1 MNIVPMK
8 TAMSNKPMTFKR
20 HSFNFFAIFILC
32 LLWGC
37 GWVMAQE
44 AQLIRVGIRPYA
56 PPIIY
61 FVKSNGDIQYKGSQA
76 EVLSLLERNINA
88 KFEYISSDDI
98 TQRRTWLKEGRIDI
112 IAGSG
117 KPIGEDPEILFI
129 PTGTKLEYRIYT
141 KKDCDTEDCYYDF
154 SNKRF
159 VLISGVSYPK
169 FLDRIEQNHKIV
181 VNTDEEALRMLNKDL
196 VDLFVTPSQ
205 EVSNYI
211 IAKEN
216 FKNIHPVGEVLGKV
230 ELGYAVRA
238 DDEKF
243 HKRLSMAIRELVV
256 SGTIAYVERKHYQE
270 AFEEI
275 RREKNADRFL
285 FIFSFFVLVI
295 LVGGVWSYLL
305 RSRVQRITK
314 ELKTSEERLT
324 NLIKF
329 SPDMIF
335 VVAPDGKIK
344 QCNQSAEL
352 ELGTRVD
359 GSTEQQLTRFVVT
372 EEQERFS
379 AFLLQALKGTKCTD
393 EFHLNDKEG
402 RILDV
407 EVVGMRLPTTDPD
420 RPSICCYARDMTKRN
435 LLEHELIQ
443 ADRLA
448 TIGQMAAA
456 VAHEINNP
464 LGIVQ
469 ANVGLLMSHG
479 VDDEERLDVI
489 HTISRNVDRAGKIT
503 HDLLDV
509 AKPKPP
515 EMKVVDLM
523 DLVEQTL
530 KVVKLQLK
538 GVQIQHDKDKADS
551 KVNGDPGLLEQ
562 VFINLFLNAK
572 TAMQT
577 SSEKRLSIHH
587 EIHMSNGR
595 VKVCIS
601 DTGKGISPEQIRK
614 VFDPFYT
621 TDARSGFGLGLF
633 LSHRIIENHGGT
645 LAVSSTEGVGT
656 DFVIDLPAIP
666 KA

>member
-1 MNIVPMK
+1 
-8 TAMSNKPMTFKR
+8 MTFKR
-20 HSFNFFAIFILC
+20 HILRIIAILIPC
-32 LLWGC
+32 LFWTSGLSS
-37 GWVMAQE
+37 AQE
-44 AQLIRVGIRPYA
+44 KQVIRVGIRPYA

-76 EVLSLLERNINA
+76 EVLSLLESYINA
-88 KFEYISSDDI
+88 TFEYISSDDV
-98 TQRRTWLKEGRIDI
+98 TQRRTWLKEGRIDM
-112 IAGSG
+112 IAGAG
-117 KPIGEDPEILFI
+117 KEIDEDPAFRFI
-129 PTGTKLEYRIYT
+129 STGNKLEYRIYT
-141 KKDCDTEDCYYDF
+141 NKDCDTEDCYYDF
-154 SNKRF
+154 TNKRF
-159 VLISGVSYPK
+159 VLISGVRYPK
-169 FLDRIEQNHKIV
+169 FLDGIPQNHKIV

-205 EVSNYI
+205 LVSNYI
-211 IAKEN
+211 IAKEH

-230 ELGYAVRA
+230 ELGYVVRA

-243 HKRLSMAIRELVV
+243 YNRMSAAIRDLVV

-270 AFEEI
+270 AFDEI

-335 VVAPDGKIK
+335 VLAPDGRIK

-359 GSTEQQLTRFVVT
+359 GFTEQQLSHFVVT
-372 EEQERFS
+372 DEQDRFS
-379 AFLLQALKGTKCTD
+379 GFLLQALEGTKCTD
-393 EFHLNDKEG
+393 EFHFKNEAG

-407 EVVGMRLPTTDPD
+407 EVVGMLLPTTDPD
-420 RPSICCYARDMTKRN
+420 IPNICCYARDMTKRN

-479 VDDEERLDVI
+479 VDEEERLDVI
-489 HTISRNVDRAGKIT
+489 QTISRNVDRAGKIT

-509 AKPKPP
+509 AKPRPP
-515 EMKVVDLM
+515 EMKVVDLV
-523 DLVEQTL
+523 DLVAQTL
-530 KVVKLQLK
+530 NVVKLQLK
-538 GVQIQHDKDKADS
+538 GIQVQHDKVEDDS

-577 SSEKRLSIHH
+577 SSEKRLSIYH
-587 EIHMSNGR
+587 EAHPDSDR
-595 VKVCIS
+595 LKVCIS
-601 DTGKGISPEQIRK
+601 DTGKGISSERIGK

-621 TDARSGFGLGLF
+621 TNARSGFGLGLF

-666 KA
+666 KRQTP